1 MSRTKTVAQGKNFL
15 RQEQPSSRGSDKGEG
30 LEEMP
35 QLLFPLLPGQSVWS
49 SSRQGTRG
57 NPMGPCACSM
67 MIWVPQDRDVKWGP
81 DARDSHARPWPG
93 AGAAVT
99 VTSRGRWGGTEA
111 PGQPARRPAPRLAH
125 GAAACPFSIPERGS
139 GRRAAGKGGDP
150 VLAEAGGDPHPSPRS
165 GAACAG
171 LPQAPLSRPQGGG
184 DPGTTPIPG
193 HREADRHANRQ
204 VLEQTGAPD
213 QRWRSDCGRR
223 QLLHNLGGRG
233 GL

>member
-1 MSRTKTVAQGKNFL
+1 
-15 RQEQPSSRGSDKGEG
+15 
-30 LEEMP
+30 MP

-111 PGQPARRPAPRLAH
+111 PGQRAWRPAPRLAH
-125 GAAACPFSIPERGS
+125 GATACPFSIPERGS

-150 VLAEAGGDPHPSPRS
+150 VLAEAGGDPHPSARS
-165 GAACAG
+165 GAAW
-171 LPQAPLSRPQGGG
+171 PDSRRHLCPGHRVGGSRYDPHPGAQGGG
-184 DPGTTPIPG
+184 QT
-193 HREADRHANRQ
+193 RYRQ